1 MYDTPYRGMTT
12 RERFWSKV
20 DRSGGPESCWEWQA
34 ARNWRGYGRFAVK
47 RVEIG
52 AHRVAYMMDVGPI
65 PDGLHL
71 DHLCRNTSCVNPA
84 HLEAVSPRENYMRGE
99 GVGALNA
106 AKTECLRGHEFTP
119 ENTRFYAG
127 KRHCRT
133 CMREYMREWRANGNG
148 RKRSSPQGA

>member
-84 HLEAVSPRENYMRGE
+84 HLEAVS
-99 GVGALNA
+99 
-106 AKTECLRGHEFTP
+106 
-119 ENTRFYAG
+119 G